1 MRQCKVFINRKYA
14 GIMTETDHPRE
25 YVFKYDKDY
34 LETETEPVCLAM
46 PLREEE
52 YKSPYLFPYFANLL
66 SEGANRELQSS
77 YLHIDKEDDFGILL
91 ETAQYDTVGIVTVMP
106 ICEDNTAKL

>member
-1 MRQCKVFINRKYA
+1 MRQCKVLINRKYA
-14 GIMTETDHPRE
+14 GILTETDAPRE
-25 YVFKYDKDY
+25 YVFKYDDDY
-34 LETETEPVCLAM
+34 LMSETEPICIAM

-52 YKSPYLFPYFANLL
+52 YRSPYLFPYFANLL

-77 YLHIDKEDDFGILL
+77 YLHIDKDDDFGILL

-106 ICEDNTAKL
+106 IITENAKI

>member
-1 MRQCKVFINRKYA
+1 MRQCNVLINKKHA
-14 GIMTETDHPRE
+14 GILTETDNPRE
-25 YVFKYDKDY
+25 YVFKYDAGY
-34 LETETEPVCLAM
+34 LMSETEPVCLAM

-106 ICEDNTAKL
+106 I